1 MLRKRIAEEPE
12 EVAARLP
19 TSEEEAEALPL
30 AMAMEIATPVV
41 HAEDATEKDTA
52 WKRKEARVYE
62 AFAAD
67 PKDAKSCI
75 CQATKH
81 YQGGICGERIATYT
95 SSLWAHLKAKH
106 KRLHTELKGT
116 DIPSATLLTTTRAV
130 VKMLVRA
137 WRQQRHH

>member
-81 YQGGICGERIATYT
+81 YQGGI
-95 SSLWAHLKAKH
+95 
-106 KRLHTELKGT
+106 
-116 DIPSATLLTTTRAV
+116 
-130 VKMLVRA
+130 
-137 WRQQRHH
+137 